1 MEDGERESDQD
12 LDIDKFSD
20 DESIVDYEE
29 EDELVQ
35 LQYTTTKKARFKWRQ
50 RESRNSRWSY

>member
-35 LQYTTTKKARFKWRQ
+35 LQYTTTKNPRFKWRQ

>member
-1 MEDGERESDQD
+1 MEDGAPESDQD
-12 LDIDKFSD
+12 LDIDEFSD

-35 LQYTTTKKARFKWRQ
+35 RQSTTTKIPRFKWRQ

>member
-1 MEDGERESDQD
+1 MEDGERESDQN

-35 LQYTTTKKARFKWRQ
+35 LQYTTTKKPRFKWRQ